1 LETFTAA
8 NGPELSSEW
17 NLWYHFKLG
26 NQHAFEALYRHYFK
40 ILNNYGARL
49 TSDSQLLEDAIH
61 DVFIDLWRRKEH
73 LADVENVRFYLF
85 RALRNRVIRNG
96 RNNVFENKEDIDG
109 FLDYL
114 VSLSHEQQSID
125 AESLNDKTQRI
136 QNAIASLSDR
146 QREVI
151 NLRFYHALSLDEIS
165 ILMGLSKQSV
175 SNLLFKSYAV
185 LRLKLK
191 ELSMLSILTSLLLSQ
206 C

>member
-1 LETFTAA
+1 MEKFTP
-8 NGPELSSEW
+8 NHDSELSSEW
-17 NLWYHFKLG
+17 NIWHCFKQG
-26 NQHAFEALYRHYFK
+26 NHQAFETLYKDYFK
-40 ILNNYGARL
+40 ILNNYGSRL

-61 DVFIDLWRRKEH
+61 DVFIDLWRRKEY
-73 LADVENVRFYLF
+73 LADVENIRFYLF
-85 RALRNRVIRNG
+85 RALRNRIIRNG
-96 RNNVFENKEDIDG
+96 KNIFENKEDIDK

-114 VSLSHEQQSID
+114 VSLSYEDQSID
-125 AESLNDKTQRI
+125 SERMRDKTARI
-136 QNAIASLSDR
+136 QNAIANLSER

-165 ILMGLSKQSV
+165 ILMGLSKQCV

-191 ELSMLSILTSLLLSQ
+191 ELSMLSTLTSLLVSQ

>member
-1 LETFTAA
+1 LETFTTA

-96 RNNVFENKEDIDG
+96 RNNVFENKEDIDR

-125 AESLNDKTQRI
+125 TESLNDKTQRI

-191 ELSMLSILTSLLLSQ
+191 ELSMLSTLTSLLLSQ